1 MIASFSINKNE
12 VTNIFFEEIKNNAKS
27 VVPIALLVF
36 ILNFFVGVETKLLVK
51 FLLGCVGV
59 ILGLAV
65 FLTGVELSISKIGTM
80 MGEFLAR
87 FNSIIAVIIFGV
99 FIGFIISVAE
109 PDLLILANE
118 ITSAVGFS
126 PQVIVMIISLGV
138 GIMISIGLF
147 RIFKEIR
154 LSALMIGIYAI
165 IFILMIFADNFGHA
179 IAFDASG
186 ATTGAM
192 TTPFIIAL
200 GLGVASLKGDLSE
213 DDSFGLVGIASAGPI
228 IAGILMSLSIDSS
241 NVEIAKAAH
250 KSALISGITNASFAI
265 IPITIVFYLMN
276 YLYFKIDK
284 EELNDIS
291 LGLFYTYIG
300 LIVFLTSVEGGFME
314 LARVMGEALSD
325 SKLLPLIAFVLGLL
339 VVLAE
344 PAVAVLS
351 EQVEDVTGGS
361 IPRKLI
367 LRALSIGV
375 AFAVMLA
382 IFRIKIEG
390 FALWMV
396 IVPGFLISLILSR
409 KVPQI
414 FVGIAFDSGGVA
426 SGPMTATFILAF
438 CQGVAGNVADGFGV
452 IAFVA
457 MMPVITIMILGA
469 LFKGER

>member
-1 MIASFSINKNE
+1 MPLFSINKFE
-12 VTNIFFEEIKNNAKS
+12 VSNIFFEEIKNNAKA
-27 VVPIALLVF
+27 VVPIALLVL
-36 ILNFFVGVETKLLVK
+36 ILNFFVRVESKLIVN

-65 FLTGVELSISKIGTM
+65 FLTGVEMSISKIGSI

-118 ITSAVGFS
+118 ITSAVGLS

-147 RIFKEIR
+147 RIFKEIK
-154 LSALMIGIYAI
+154 LSSLMICIYSL
-165 IFILMIFADNFGHA
+165 IFVLMIFSNNFGHA

-192 TTPFIIAL
+192 TTPFIISL
-200 GLGVASLKGDLSE
+200 GLGVSSLKGDISE

-228 IAGILMSLSIDSS
+228 IAGILMSLSIGNT
-241 NVEIAKAAH
+241 NVEIAEAGQS
-250 KSALISGITNASFAI
+250 SALLSGITNASFAI
-265 IPITIVFYLMN
+265 IPITLVFYLMN
-276 YLYFKIDK
+276 YKYFKISKDEIK
-284 EELNDIS
+284 DIS
-291 LGLFYTYIG
+291 IGLVYSYIG
-300 LIVFLTSVEGGFME
+300 LILFLTSVEGGFME

-325 SKLLPLIAFVLGLL
+325 SKFLPLIAFVLGLL

-409 KVPQI
+409 KVPKI

-438 CQGVAGNVADGFGV
+438 CQGVAGNIADGFGV

>member
-1 MIASFSINKNE
+1 MIASFSLNKNE
-12 VTNIFFEEIKNNAKS
+12 VSNIFFEEIKNNAKA
-27 VVPIALLVF
+27 VVPIALLVL
-36 ILNFFVGVETKLLVK
+36 ILNFFVGVKSILLVN

-65 FLTGVELSISKIGTM
+65 FLTGVELSISKIGSI

-87 FNSIIAVIIFGV
+87 FNSIISVIIFGV
-99 FIGFIISVAE
+99 FIGFVISVAE

-126 PQVIVMIISLGV
+126 PQLIVMIISLGV

-147 RIFKEIR
+147 RIFKEIK
-154 LSALMIGIYAI
+154 LSSLMIGIYSI
-165 IFILMIFADNFGHA
+165 IFVLMIFADNFGHA

-192 TTPFIIAL
+192 TTPFIISL

-228 IAGILMSLSIDSS
+228 IAGILMSLSIGNT
-241 NVEIAKAAH
+241 NVEIAEAGH
-250 KSALISGITNASFAI
+250 SSTLLSGITNASFAI
-265 IPITIVFYLMN
+265 IPITLVFYLMN
-276 YLYFKIDK
+276 YKYFKMSKDEIK
-284 EELNDIS
+284 EIS
-291 LGLFYTYIG
+291 IGLLYSYIG
-300 LIVFLTSVEGGFME
+300 LILFLSSVEGGFME

-325 SKLLPLIAFVLGLL
+325 SKFLPLIAFVVGLL

-351 EQVEDVTGGS
+351 EQVEDVTGGF

-396 IVPGFLISLILSR
+396 IIPGFLISLILSR
-409 KVPQI
+409 KVPKI
-414 FVGIAFDSGGVA
+414 FVGIVFDSGGVA

-438 CQGVAGNVADGFGV
+438 CQGVAGNIADGFGV

>member
-1 MIASFSINKNE
+1 MIASFSLNKNE
-12 VTNIFFEEIKNNAKS
+12 VSNIFFEEIKNNAKA
-27 VVPIALLVF
+27 VVPIALLVL
-36 ILNFFVGVETKLLVK
+36 ILNFFVGVKSILLVN

-65 FLTGVELSISKIGTM
+65 FLTGVELSISKIGSI

-87 FNSIIAVIIFGV
+87 FNSIISVIIFGV
-99 FIGFIISVAE
+99 FIGFVISVAE

-118 ITSAVGFS
+118 ITSAVGLS
-126 PQVIVMIISLGV
+126 PQLIVMIISLGV

-147 RIFKEIR
+147 RIFKEIK
-154 LSALMIGIYAI
+154 LSSLMIGIYSI
-165 IFILMIFADNFGHA
+165 IFVLMIFADNFGHA

-192 TTPFIIAL
+192 TTPFIISL

-228 IAGILMSLSIDSS
+228 IAGILMSLSIGNT
-241 NVEIAKAAH
+241 NVEIAEAGH
-250 KSALISGITNASFAI
+250 SSTLLSGITNASFAI
-265 IPITIVFYLMN
+265 IPITLVFYLMN
-276 YLYFKIDK
+276 YKYFKMSKDEIK
-284 EELNDIS
+284 EIS
-291 LGLFYTYIG
+291 IGLLYSYIG
-300 LIVFLTSVEGGFME
+300 LILFLSSVGGGFME

-325 SKLLPLIAFVLGLL
+325 SKFLPLIAFVIGLL

-351 EQVEDVTGGS
+351 EQVEDVTGGF

-438 CQGVAGNVADGFGV
+438 CQGVAGNIADGFGV
-452 IAFVA
+452 IALVA
-457 MMPVITIMILGA
+457 MMPVITIVILGA
-469 LFKGER
+469 SFKGER

>member
-1 MIASFSINKNE
+1 MPLFSINKFE
-12 VTNIFFEEIKNNAKS
+12 VSNIFFEEIKNNAKA
-27 VVPIALLVF
+27 VVPIALLVL
-36 ILNFFVGVETKLLVK
+36 ILNFFVRVESKLIVN

-65 FLTGVELSISKIGTM
+65 FLTGVEMSISKIGSI

-118 ITSAVGFS
+118 ITSAVGLS

-147 RIFKEIR
+147 RIFKEIK
-154 LSALMIGIYAI
+154 LSSLMICIYSL
-165 IFILMIFADNFGHA
+165 IFVLMIFSNNFGHA

-192 TTPFIIAL
+192 TTPFIISL
-200 GLGVASLKGDLSE
+200 GLGVSSLKGDISE

-228 IAGILMSLSIDSS
+228 IAGILMSLSIGNT
-241 NVEIAKAAH
+241 NVEIAEAGQS
-250 KSALISGITNASFAI
+250 SALLSGITNASFAI
-265 IPITIVFYLMN
+265 IPITLVFYLMN
-276 YLYFKIDK
+276 YKYFKISKDEIK
-284 EELNDIS
+284 DIS
-291 LGLFYTYIG
+291 IGLVYSYIG
-300 LIVFLTSVEGGFME
+300 LILFLTSVEGGFME

-325 SKLLPLIAFVLGLL
+325 SKFLPLIAFVLGLL

-396 IVPGFLISLILSR
+396 IVPGFVISLILSR
-409 KVPQI
+409 KVPKF

-438 CQGVAGNVADGFGV
+438 CQGVAGNIADGFGV

>member
-1 MIASFSINKNE
+1 MIASFSLNKNE
-12 VTNIFFEEIKNNAKS
+12 VSNIFFEEIKNNAKA
-27 VVPIALLVF
+27 VVPIALLVL
-36 ILNFFVGVETKLLVK
+36 ILNFFVGVKSILLVN

-65 FLTGVELSISKIGTM
+65 FLTGVELSISKIGSI

-87 FNSIIAVIIFGV
+87 FNSIISVIIFGV
-99 FIGFIISVAE
+99 FIGFVISVAE

-126 PQVIVMIISLGV
+126 PQLIVMIISLGV

-147 RIFKEIR
+147 RIFKEIK
-154 LSALMIGIYAI
+154 LSSLMIGIYSI
-165 IFILMIFADNFGHA
+165 IFVLMIFADNFGHA

-192 TTPFIIAL
+192 TTPFIISL

-228 IAGILMSLSIDSS
+228 IAGILMSLSIGNT
-241 NVEIAKAAH
+241 NVEIAEAGH
-250 KSALISGITNASFAI
+250 SSTLLSGITNASFAI
-265 IPITIVFYLMN
+265 IPITLVFYLMN
-276 YLYFKIDK
+276 YKYFKMSKDEIK
-284 EELNDIS
+284 EIS
-291 LGLFYTYIG
+291 IGLLYSYIG
-300 LIVFLTSVEGGFME
+300 LILFLSSVEGGFME

-325 SKLLPLIAFVLGLL
+325 SKFLPLIAFVIGLL

-351 EQVEDVTGGS
+351 EQVEDVTGGF

-438 CQGVAGNVADGFGV
+438 CQGVAGNIADGFGV
-452 IAFVA
+452 IALVA
-457 MMPVITIMILGA
+457 MMPVITIVILGA
-469 LFKGER
+469 SFKGER

>member
-1 MIASFSINKNE
+1 MPLFSINKFE
-12 VTNIFFEEIKNNAKS
+12 VSNIFFEEIKNNAKA
-27 VVPIALLVF
+27 VVPIALLVL
-36 ILNFFVGVETKLLVK
+36 ILNFFVRVESKLIVN

-65 FLTGVELSISKIGTM
+65 FLTGVEMSISKIGSI

-118 ITSAVGFS
+118 ITSAVGLS

-147 RIFKEIR
+147 RIFKEIK
-154 LSALMIGIYAI
+154 LSSLMICIYSL
-165 IFILMIFADNFGHA
+165 IFVLMIFSNNFGHA

-192 TTPFIIAL
+192 TTPFIISL
-200 GLGVASLKGDLSE
+200 GLGVSSLKGDISE

-228 IAGILMSLSIDSS
+228 IAGILMSLSIGNT
-241 NVEIAKAAH
+241 NVEIAEAGQS
-250 KSALISGITNASFAI
+250 SALLSGITNASFAI
-265 IPITIVFYLMN
+265 IPITLVFYLMN
-276 YLYFKIDK
+276 YKYFKISKDEIK
-284 EELNDIS
+284 EIS
-291 LGLFYTYIG
+291 IGLVYSYIG
-300 LIVFLTSVEGGFME
+300 LILFLTSVEGGFME
-314 LARVMGEALSD
+314 LARVMGKALSD
-325 SKLLPLIAFVLGLL
+325 SKFLPLIAFVLGLL

-396 IVPGFLISLILSR
+396 IVPGFMISLILSR

-426 SGPMTATFILAF
+426 SGPVTATFILAF
-438 CQGVAGNVADGFGV
+438 CQGVAGNIADGFGV

>member
-1 MIASFSINKNE
+1 MPLFSINKFE
-12 VTNIFFEEIKNNAKS
+12 VSNIFFEEIKNNAKA
-27 VVPIALLVF
+27 VVPIALLVL
-36 ILNFFVGVETKLLVK
+36 ILNFFVRVESKLIVN

-65 FLTGVELSISKIGTM
+65 FLTGVEMSISKIGSI

-118 ITSAVGFS
+118 ITSAVGLS

-147 RIFKEIR
+147 RIFKEIK
-154 LSALMIGIYAI
+154 LSSLMICIYSL
-165 IFILMIFADNFGHA
+165 IFVLMIFSNNFGHA

-192 TTPFIIAL
+192 TTPFIISL
-200 GLGVASLKGDLSE
+200 GLGVSSLKGDISE

-228 IAGILMSLSIDSS
+228 IAGILMSLSIG
-241 NVEIAKAAH
+241 NTNMEIVEAGH
-250 KSALISGITNASFAI
+250 SSALLSGITNASFAI
-265 IPITIVFYLMN
+265 IPITLVFYLMN
-276 YLYFKIDK
+276 YKYFKISKDEIK
-284 EELNDIS
+284 EIS
-291 LGLFYTYIG
+291 IG
-300 LIVFLTSVEGGFME
+300 LVYSYVGLILFLTSVEGGFME
-314 LARVMGEALSD
+314 LARVMGKALSD
-325 SKLLPLIAFVLGLL
+325 SKFLPLIAFVLGLL

-409 KVPQI
+409 KVPKI

-438 CQGVAGNVADGFGV
+438 CQGVAGNIADGFGV